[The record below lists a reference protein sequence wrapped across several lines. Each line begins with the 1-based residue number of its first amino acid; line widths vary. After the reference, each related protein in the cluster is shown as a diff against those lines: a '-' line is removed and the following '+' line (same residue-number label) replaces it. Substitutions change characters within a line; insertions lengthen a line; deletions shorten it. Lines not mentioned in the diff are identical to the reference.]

1 MRLSRVNE
9 RRNNGS
15 NPIILIAIAA
25 VVIIVILLGAYFILG
40 NGSEE
45 SSIAVIN
52 DPMPDSNALS
62 AVMPMPVKT
71 TLEPTTIPTTIPTSV
86 PTPVPTIIPTIIPTP
101 MPTPTQMPTL
111 QPTPVPTLDV
121 AKSPLPEI
129 VNDNPPHVYVGTV
142 TIDGQPAPDGTEVS
156 AWMLKYT
163 EALGSSIVPAIS
175 EEPGSYSLL
184 VPQYGTNFNGTVL
197 MIKVNGD
204 FVTNAVWISGE
215 GEILDLTP

>member
-25 VVIIVILLGAYFILG
+25 VVIIVLLLGAYFIFG

-45 SSIAVIN
+45 SSIKVMNDPIPDPNALAAVI
-52 DPMPDSNALS
+52 PT
-62 AVMPMPVKT
+62 PVKA
-71 TLEPTTIPTTIPTSV
+71 TLEPTIIPTVV
-86 PTPVPTIIPTIIPTP
+86 PTPVPTINPTAIPTP
-101 MPTPTQMPTL
+101 VATPTPTLP
-111 QPTPVPTLDV
+111 PTPVPTFEV
-121 AKSPLPEI
+121 AKLPLPEV

-163 EALGSSIVPAIS
+163 EAVGSSIVPAIA

-184 VPQYGTNFNGTVL
+184 VPQYGKNFNGTVL
-197 MIKVNGD
+197 TIKVNGE